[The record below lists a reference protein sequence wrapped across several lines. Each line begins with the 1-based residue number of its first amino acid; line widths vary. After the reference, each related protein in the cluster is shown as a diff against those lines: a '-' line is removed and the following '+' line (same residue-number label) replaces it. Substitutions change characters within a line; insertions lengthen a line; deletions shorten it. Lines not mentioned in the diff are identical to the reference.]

1 MPTILITGANRGIG
15 LDVARAYAA
24 DGWRVIAA
32 NRTPFAAEAA
42 AMLGS
47 AVEEI
52 PYDAL
57 DDAAADDLAERLRG
71 RPVDVL
77 FCAAEL
83 RGGERLK
90 PDVITR
96 NVWRPIML
104 TNAYAPLRL
113 ASLLEPNL
121 RAGSGK
127 VLAAISRHASTLAT
141 DGHASDFAY
150 RASRAALN
158 QLWRTLSVEWR
169 DWGCKALLLCP
180 DSIQPPQGATPGFP
194 TRSDAVAS
202 LRTLI
207 ASVSLEQSGQ
217 HWSADGHV
225 LPW

>member
-15 LDVARAYAA
+15 LDAPRAYAA

-32 NRTPFAAEAA
+32 KTELLCCGGCCHAGQRSRGDPLRRA
-42 AMLGS
+42 GRRRG
-47 AVEEI
+47 
-52 PYDAL
+52 
-57 DDAAADDLAERLRG
+57 DDLAERLRG
-71 RPVDVL
+71 RRPFDVL
-77 FCAAEL
+77 FAQRSSGA
-83 RGGERLK
+83 GSLK
-90 PDVITR
+90 PELITR
-96 NVWRPIML
+96 DVWRPIML

-127 VLAAISRHASTLAT
+127 VLAAISRPASTLGT

-158 QLWRTLSVEWR
+158 QLWRTLSVSAGLGLQGPAALPRQHAAAAGR
-169 DWGCKALLLCP
+169 D
-180 DSIQPPQGATPGFP
+180 TGFP